1 MTPITAVL
9 VLFSVCCNALA
20 QLLLKAAVTRA
31 GTLAP
36 VTMALRLATD
46 FGFWGGVAAFGG
58 SFGLW
63 LLVLARLPV
72 SVAYPLASL
81 GYVLAA
87 GLGVVALGEPLTLL
101 RVAGVLTICGGV
113 VMLTAAA

>member
-1 MTPITAVL
+1 MTPLAFVL

-31 GTLAP
+31 GTLTP
-36 VTMALRLATD
+36 VTMGLRLAGD
-46 FGFWGGVAAFGG
+46 AGFWGGVTAFGA
-58 SFGLW
+58 SFALW

-87 GLGVVALGEPLTLL
+87 GLGVAVLGEPLTAL
-101 RVAGVLTICGGV
+101 RIAGVLTICAGV
-113 VMLTAAA
+113 VLLTATA

>member
-1 MTPITAVL
+1 MTPVAFVL

-20 QLLLKAAVTRA
+20 QLLLKAAVTRT

-36 VTMALRLATD
+36 LTMALRLGGD
-46 FGFWGGVAAFGG
+46 PGFWGGVAAFGG

-72 SVAYPLASL
+72 GVAYPLASL

-87 GLGVVALGEPLTLL
+87 GLGVVVLGEPLTAL
-101 RVAGVLTICGGV
+101 RVIGVLTICAGV
-113 VMLTAAA
+113 VMLTASA

>member
-1 MTPITAVL
+1 MTPITLVL

-36 VTMALRLATD
+36 VTMALRLSAD
-46 FGFWGGVAAFGG
+46 LGFWGGVAAFGS

-87 GLGVVALGEPLTLL
+87 GLGVIVLGEPLTLV
-101 RVAGVLTICGGV
+101 RVIGVVTICVGVVVLT
-113 VMLTAAA
+113 ASA